1 MPPAPYA
8 GRMRWDALF
17 NDMEAQFAEGDTLS
31 MEAEISERARAEA
44 AGMGVADRLRGS
56 VGTLVKVHL
65 ESGAVFE
72 GTLTYAGADAFVLN
86 DKRHQVMIPHGA
98 VSRYA
103 GLGRFSVGEPSI
115 VRSRIG
121 LSNALRALARD
132 RSELTV
138 ALRGGDMRD
147 SGVTGVID
155 RVGLDYID
163 LAGIRPGEARRALHV
178 GQVSTIPFS
187 ALAAIRSPFAGE
199 L

>member
-1 MPPAPYA
+1 
-8 GRMRWDALF
+8 MRWDALF

-72 GTLTYAGADAFVLN
+72 GTLTYAGADVFVLN
-86 DKRHQVMIPHGA
+86 DKRHQVMIPHCA
-98 VSRYA
+98 VARYA

-138 ALRGGDMRD
+138 TLRGGDMRD